1 MYADDVTV
9 IGLSGAA
16 AIGGVQGVKLSPA
29 AKAAAAGN
37 EMWGSVEAPMRV
49 FRFSSSEQGFRPIVG
64 PTTSSPARLRCK
76 PSQKK
81 KKKTSL
87 QAGPTKFFDSPF
99 PYYLKADY
107 SYFSF
112 TLLECTC
119 HTHVYVTTCS
129 AQQPSRAP
137 PTMAI
142 CGV

>member
-81 KKKTSL
+81 KKKL
-87 QAGPTKFFDSPF
+87 RCRLGPPNFLILHFLIISRRIIPIF
-99 PYYLKADY
+99 
-107 SYFSF
+107 
-112 TLLECTC
+112 LLL
-119 HTHVYVTTCS
+119 Y
-129 AQQPSRAP
+129 
-137 PTMAI
+137 
-142 CGV
+142 